1 VERSNKGL
9 GKRRSVLL
17 SKVNV
22 MKENKDFLFGIRAV
36 IEAIK
41 SGKNIDKLMIR
52 SGLKGELFYELMGL
66 VKELQIP
73 FQYVPNER
81 INRVT
86 MKNHQGVL
94 AFISPI
100 EFQSIENILPSIFEQ
115 GKNPLFMILDK
126 VTDVRNFG
134 AITRTAECANVDA
147 IIIPEKG
154 SAQISADAVKT
165 SAGALLK
172 IPVCRVKSLSNTIK
186 FLQESGIQIVAATEK
201 ATENY
206 YQVDFSI
213 PTALLL
219 GAEDTGVSMEL
230 LRVADKMVKIP
241 ILGEIE
247 SLNVSV
253 AAGVLLYEA
262 VKQRLS

>member
-1 VERSNKGL
+1 
-9 GKRRSVLL
+9 
-17 SKVNV
+17 
-22 MKENKDFLFGIRAV
+22 MKQDKDFIFGIRAV

-41 SGKNIDKLMIR
+41 AGKQIDKLMIKA
-52 SGLKGELFYELMGL
+52 GLKGELFFELMKL
-66 VKELQIP
+66 VKDLQIP

-100 EFQSIENILPSIFEQ
+100 EFQNIENILPSIFEA
-115 GKNPLFMILDK
+115 GKTPLIVILDK

-154 SAQISADAVKT
+154 SAQISGDAVKT

-172 IPVCRVKSLSNTIK
+172 IPVCRVKNLSETIK
-186 FLQESGIQIVAATEK
+186 YLQQSGIQLVAATEK
-201 ATENY
+201 ASDFY
-206 YQVDFSI
+206 YKVNFSI
-213 PTALLL
+213 PTAILL
-219 GAEDTGVSMEL
+219 GAEDRGVDMEY
-230 LRVADKMVKIP
+230 LRVADQMVKIP

-253 AAGVLLYEA
+253 AASILMYEA
-262 VKQRLS
+262 VKQRLN

>member
-1 VERSNKGL
+1 
-9 GKRRSVLL
+9 
-17 SKVNV
+17 
-22 MKENKDFLFGIRAV
+22 MKQDKDFIFGIRAV

-41 SGKNIDKLMIR
+41 AGKQIDKLMIKA
-52 SGLKGELFYELMGL
+52 GLKGELFFELMKL
-66 VKELQIP
+66 VKDLQIP

-100 EFQSIENILPSIFEQ
+100 EFQNIENILPSIFEA
-115 GKNPLFMILDK
+115 GKTPLIVILDK

-134 AITRTAECANVDA
+134 AITRTAECANIDA

-154 SAQISADAVKT
+154 SAQISGDAVKT

-172 IPVCRVKSLSNTIK
+172 IPVCRVKNLSETIK
-186 FLQESGIQIVAATEK
+186 YLQQSGIQLVAATEK
-201 ATENY
+201 ASDFY
-206 YQVDFSI
+206 YKVDFSI
-213 PTALLL
+213 PTAILL
-219 GAEDTGVSMEL
+219 GAEDRGVDMEYL
-230 LRVADKMVKIP
+230 KVADQMVKIP

-253 AAGVLLYEA
+253 AASILMYEA
-262 VKQRLS
+262 VKQRLN

>member
-1 VERSNKGL
+1 MIQQE
-9 GKRRSVLL
+9 
-17 SKVNV
+17 
-22 MKENKDFLFGIRAV
+22 KDFIFGIRAV
-36 IEAIK
+36 IEAIR
-41 SGKNIDKLMIR
+41 SGKQIDKLMIKA
-52 SGLKGELFYELMGL
+52 GLKGELIFELMDL
-66 VKELQIP
+66 VKSLQIP
-73 FQYVPNER
+73 IQYVPNER

-100 EFQSIENILPSIFEQ
+100 EFQNIDNILPALFEA
-115 GKNPLFMILDK
+115 GKTPFIVILDK

-134 AITRTAECANVDA
+134 AITRTAECAKVDV

-172 IPVCRVKSLSNTIK
+172 IPVCRVKNLAQTIK
-186 FLQESGIQIVAATEK
+186 FLQQSGIQIVAASEK
-201 ATENY
+201 ADDY
-206 YQVDFSI
+206 YYKVDFTI
-213 PTALLL
+213 PTAILM
-219 GAEDTGVSMEL
+219 GAEDKGVDLEYL
-230 LRVADKMVKIP
+230 KVADQMVKIP

-253 AAGVLLYEA
+253 AASILIYET
-262 VKQRLS
+262 VKQRLN

>member
-1 VERSNKGL
+1 
-9 GKRRSVLL
+9 
-17 SKVNV
+17 
-22 MKENKDFLFGIRAV
+22 MKQDKDFIFGIRAV

-41 SGKNIDKLMIR
+41 AGRQIDKLMIKA
-52 SGLKGELFYELMGL
+52 GLKGELFFELIKL
-66 VKELQIP
+66 AKDLQIP

-100 EFQSIENILPSIFEQ
+100 EFQNIENILPFIFEA
-115 GKNPLFMILDK
+115 GKTPLIVILDK

-154 SAQISADAVKT
+154 SAQISGDAVKT

-172 IPVCRVKSLSNTIK
+172 IPVCRVKNLSETIK
-186 FLQESGIQIVAATEK
+186 YLQQSGIQLVAATEK
-201 ATENY
+201 AKDFY
-206 YQVDFSI
+206 YKVDFSI
-213 PTALLL
+213 PTAILL
-219 GAEDTGVSMEL
+219 GAEDRGVNMEY
-230 LRVADKMVKIP
+230 LRVADQMVKIP

-253 AAGVLLYEA
+253 AASILMYEA
-262 VKQRLS
+262 VKQRLN

>member
-1 VERSNKGL
+1 
-9 GKRRSVLL
+9 
-17 SKVNV
+17 
-22 MKENKDFLFGIRAV
+22 MMQDKEFIFGIRAI

-41 SGKNIDKLMIR
+41 SGKQIDKLMIR
-52 SGLKGELFYELMGL
+52 SGLQGELIQELMTL
-66 VKELQIP
+66 IKEHQIS

-100 EFQSIENILPSIFEQ
+100 EFQNIENVLPSLFES
-115 GKNPLFMILDK
+115 GKNPLFIILDK

-134 AITRTAECANVDA
+134 AITRTAECAAVDA

-154 SAQISADAVKT
+154 SAQISGDAVKT

-172 IPVCRVKSLSNTIK
+172 IPVCRVKNLLQTVK
-186 FLQESGIQIVAATEK
+186 FLQESGIQIVAATEE
-201 ATENY
+201 ANDLY
-206 YQVDFSI
+206 YKTDFSI
-213 PTALLL
+213 PTAILM
-219 GAEDTGVSMEL
+219 GAEDKGVDMEY
-230 LRVADKMVKIP
+230 LRIADQMVKIP
-241 ILGEIE
+241 ILGKIE

-253 AAGVLLYEA
+253 AASILIYEA
-262 VKQRLS
+262 VKQRMV

>member
-1 VERSNKGL
+1 
-9 GKRRSVLL
+9 
-17 SKVNV
+17 
-22 MKENKDFLFGIRAV
+22 MMQDKEFIFGIRAI

-41 SGKNIDKLMIR
+41 SGKQIDKLMIR
-52 SGLKGELFYELMGL
+52 SGLKGELIQELMTL
-66 VKELQIP
+66 VKEHQIS

-100 EFQSIENILPSIFEQ
+100 EFQNIENVLPSLFES
-115 GKNPLFMILDK
+115 GKNPLFIILDK

-134 AITRTAECANVDA
+134 AITRTAECAAVDA

-154 SAQISADAVKT
+154 SAQISGDAVKT

-172 IPVCRVKSLSNTIK
+172 MPVCRVKNLLQTVK
-186 FLQESGIQIVAATEK
+186 FLQESGIQIVAATEQ
-201 ATENY
+201 ASELY
-206 YQVDFSI
+206 YKTDFSI
-213 PTALLL
+213 PTAILM
-219 GAEDTGVSMEL
+219 GAEDKGVDMEY
-230 LRVADKMVKIP
+230 LRIADQMVKIP
-241 ILGEIE
+241 ILGKIE

-253 AAGVLLYEA
+253 AASIMIYEA
-262 VKQRLS
+262 VKQRMV